1 MKALALTLA
10 LTIPGTAAIA
20 AEDPVSQS
28 PGYVDFAQLN
38 AEYGEPRVMINLGA
52 SLLALVS
59 SMKHEDP
66 VAEKTLKSLESV
78 RVHVYDTAGE
88 TRPAAE
94 RMQEVN
100 QKMAGLDWEQIV
112 RVREPED
119 QVDIYIKHNKERIQ
133 GLVVMALDGE
143 EAVFINV
150 LGDIDPKD
158 VGDVV
163 AQIDMVDNLDLDVDV
178 DVEL

>member
-10 LTIPGTAAIA
+10 LTISGAAAIA
-20 AEDPVSQS
+20 GEDPVSLS
-28 PGYVDFAQLN
+28 PGYVDFTELN
-38 AEYGEPRVMINLGA
+38 AEYGEPRVMINLGT
-52 SLLALVS
+52 SLLALVG

-66 VAEKTLKSLESV
+66 MAEKTLKSLQSV
-78 RVHVYDTAGE
+78 RVHVYDTAGD

-94 RMQEVN
+94 RMQQVN
-100 QKMAGLDWEQIV
+100 QKMVGLDWEQVV
-112 RVREPED
+112 RVREPKD

-143 EAVFINV
+143 EAVFVNV
-150 LGDIDPKD
+150 LGDIDPRD

-163 AQIDMVDNLDLDVDV
+163 AQIDMVDELDLDVDV
-178 DVEL
+178 EL